1 MWKIYGKSWGKSSTG
16 WWLTYPSEKWWSSSV
31 GIMKFPT
38 EWRNGKSS
46 SIHVPNHQSV
56 STVVISYFGNEFQF
70 QSSIHVPNTNQ
81 PLYPKSPMIFP
92 TKSHASA
99 WLIPK
104 WSSHGFR
111 GFTLW
116 WFDAVGHG
124 PGALADPGAKQNPT
138 IQTMV
143 TMAGWW
149 LTYPCEKWWSESQLG
164 WLFHSQLNGKI
175 IQMFQTTNQP
185 PFIVD
190 LWRLNCPTFDCWLSS
205 IWKTRRRMARERRGA
220 ESSILQDNI
229 LKMYDGR
236 REE

>member
-1 MWKIYGKSWGKSSTG
+1 MAKLHQLESLHGISMYLCYDCPVSLIKIRHKKSVKPIDWLGEVDWLKSECTVV
-16 WWLTYPSEKWWSSSV
+16 SV
-31 GIMKFPT
+31 F
-38 EWRNGKSS
+38 
-46 SIHVPNHQSV
+46 SIHCVWTWGIPWQFHAEYDHEIPQ
-56 STVVISYFGNEFQF
+56 TRWKFGCAPFSNK
-70 QSSIHVPNTNQ
+70 PW
-81 PLYPKSPMIFP
+81 FP
-92 TKSHASA
+92 CLTFRLTSECATQHASLWHPFFGQQQLQLNQWIRWC
-99 WLIPK
+99 WLVVEPYPLK
-104 WSSHGFR
+104 N
-111 GFTLW
+111 
-116 WFDAVGHG
+116 D
-124 PGALADPGAKQNPT
+124 GAR
-138 IQTMV
+138 
-143 TMAGWW
+143 
-149 LTYPCEKWWSESQLG
+149 QLG

>member
-1 MWKIYGKSWGKSSTG
+1 MGKIINWLVVDLPLWKMMEFVSWDHEIPNWMEEWKVIIHSCSK
-16 WWLTYPSEKWWSSSV
+16 PPISV
-31 GIMKFPT
+31 NSCYFIFWEWIWISIITSQFMSQPPT
-38 EWRNGKSS
+38 SHY
-46 SIHVPNHQSV
+46 IPNHQW
-56 STVVISYFGNEFQF
+56 Y
-70 QSSIHVPNTNQ
+70 
-81 PLYPKSPMIFP
+81 SPQN
-92 TKSHASA
+92 HASA

-116 WFDAVGHG
+116 WFDAAGHG
-124 PGALADPGAKQNPT
+124 PGALADPGAKQNPI